1 MAFGKISK
9 IIKNSIAEELGLI
22 AGDKIISVNDF
33 NVRDIIDFSFAFA
46 DEEID
51 LLVEHNNGEREI
63 ISFDKDYDEELGVEF
78 ESAVDAIKP
87 CKNNC
92 VFCFINMMAKNA
104 RKSLYVKDDDYRLS
118 FLYGNFITLTNMTDE
133 DYKRIKNFH
142 LSPLCV
148 SIQAINPDLRAK
160 MLRNKNAADILNEL
174 DKLDAAGAYYHTQI
188 VLCKDLNDGNELERT
203 VKELSERENVLS
215 IAVVPVGV
223 TKHRRDD
230 FPLKQFDKDS
240 AKKVIESMQVW
251 QEKFRAER
259 GETFL
264 YLGDEFYI
272 LAGEEIPSLDYYD
285 DFPQLENGIGLTRNF
300 IAEFEESLRNFKG
313 KMCYNEPYCIDIIC
327 GVSAKKFLQILA
339 DKIMQINKNLNI
351 KIIAVTNKF
360 FGEKVNVSGLLS
372 GRDILNK
379 LKETKEKINGIIIPA
394 ASLRSGEEIF
404 LDDYSLKDLKAEF
417 PDTKIEAVK
426 TGTEFFLALADFKN
440 YSFDEKVDAMKM
452 SNAGYI

>member
-272 LAGEEIPSLDYYD
+272 LAGEEIPPLDYYD

-313 KMCYNEPYCIDIIC
+313 KMYYNEPYCIDIIC
-327 GVSAKKFLQILA
+327 GVSAKKILQILA

-360 FGEKVNVSGLLS
+360 FGEKVNVSGLLT
-372 GRDILNK
+372 GRDILNE

-417 PDTKIEAVK
+417 PDTKIETVK

>member
-203 VKELSERENVLS
+203 VKELSEREKVLS

-230 FPLKQFDKDS
+230 FPLKQFDKMS
-240 AKKVIESMQVW
+240 AKKVIENMSVW

-272 LAGEEIPSLDYYD
+272 LAGEEIPPLDYYD

-327 GVSAKKFLQILA
+327 GVSAKKILQILA

-360 FGEKVNVSGLLS
+360 FGEKVNVSGLLT

-440 YSFDEKVDAMKM
+440 YSFYEKVDAMKM